1 MSKEILLNIQN
12 KIAAIPGIN
21 YVDEDWGQLDD
32 YGPHA
37 PVQWPC
43 CLIDFSGAD
52 YTEIGIDKSAT
63 PQNRQEGTGS
73 ITLIFAN
80 LKITKSSAKAPTP
93 QKDTAW
99 LLSGLMEEAHKVV
112 HGFKPGTNTGA
123 LIRRSFRRV
132 KRDDGIQQ
140 YQVIYSLGV
149 HNV

>member
-1 MSKEILLNIQN
+1 MKEILLNIQD
-12 KIAAIPGIN
+12 KLTAIPEFK

-52 YTEIGIDKSAT
+52 YSEIGTDKSAT
-63 PQNRQEGTGS
+63 PQNRQEATGS
-73 ITLIFAN
+73 ISFIFAN
-80 LKITKSSAKAPTP
+80 LRTANSSGKAPMA
-93 QKDTAW
+93 QKEITW
-99 LLSGLMEEAHKVV
+99 MLTGLMEDAHKAI
-112 HGFKPGTNTGA
+112 HGFRPGTNTGA

-140 YQVIYSLGV
+140 YQVIYTLGV